1 MAKTLLKG
9 LAIVIALQIAAMP
22 AQAGEYGNR
31 CAMGM
36 ASSSEVE
43 TDCSVSETIDG
54 KTYCFGD
61 EDARA
66 AFMENPAANIEKADA
81 YAAKTSKD

>member
-1 MAKTLLKG
+1 VTKTYLKV
-9 LAIVIALQIAAMP
+9 LAIAVALPMVAMP

-31 CAMGM
+31 CAAGM
-36 ASSSEVE
+36 ANGFEAE
-43 TDCSVSETIDG
+43 TDCSVSEDIDG

-61 EDARA
+61 EDAKA
-66 AFMENPAANIEKADA
+66 AFMEDPAANIEKADA